1 MDQGVEIL
9 FKELDLI
16 FPAGSKYSEPPS
28 IPLLYLE
35 GLLPSSVASL
45 LVDCLESA
53 IVAQFAKHL
62 AYNQPNIMFYE
73 KKLMKPP
80 PISSARLI
88 HVCKTQLNEWIEYP
102 KSHGTDNDIL
112 LKEMVKVEGKLY
124 FDLQEDIARVKIEI
138 TDSVFDDLIKES
150 ILDIVISKNDFLTD
164 PIIEASKDE
173 NLLSKAGEQ
182 PAVIHIGTDLAAEIK
197 SPVTNET
204 IALQSLSSKP
214 ILAKIID

>member
-28 IPLLYLE
+28 IPLSYLE

-62 AYNQPNIMFYE
+62 AYNQPNRMFYE

-80 PISSARLI
+80 PISSAKLI
-88 HVCKTQLNEWIEYP
+88 HVCKNQLNEWIEYP
-102 KSHGTDNDIL
+102 KSHGTDINL
-112 LKEMVKVEGKLY
+112 LLEEMVKVEGKSY
-124 FDLQEDIARVKIEI
+124 CDLQEDIARVKLEMS
-138 TDSVFDDLIKES
+138 DSIFNDLI
-150 ILDIVISKNDFLTD
+150 N
-164 PIIEASKDE
+164 
-173 NLLSKAGEQ
+173 
-182 PAVIHIGTDLAAEIK
+182 GTVDCLFN
-197 SPVTNET
+197 VTT
-204 IALQSLSSKP
+204 
-214 ILAKIID
+214 